1 MASADYL
8 VGPVD
13 LQTPSARPVAHDVR
27 DDLDLRAVR
36 CLLVLGEERHYG
48 RAAERLHL
56 SQPGLSRA
64 IAALERSV
72 GAPLVLR
79 SSRPV
84 GLTREGEVLAWH
96 GRRLLAQQR
105 AAFEQLAA
113 VKNAVR
119 SIEASSE
126 PRAG

>member
-1 MASADYL
+1 M
-8 VGPVD
+8 
-13 LQTPSARPVAHDVR
+13 AHDVR